1 MKKKEDSAIFNVTN
15 DAELEALAK
24 AYIQAAHKR
33 HFTMT
38 QATQTISNLWK
49 KEFAL
54 QKTNFIFTQPKETLE
69 QKAFREK
76 TKKFI
81 SHFPEFVQ
89 FYKSPVSQRDIESHA
104 EYTVEVICGFYK
116 MFLEEDNI
124 KSSTLIEFVSNYLK
138 QISENPDY
146 YSPTKVKSFKEYIF
160 MRLEYLTFKV
170 GNYSGI
176 GCLRKADL
184 SYFPTISK
192 QKGCV
197 GDDLRTIKWISDPHE
212 KLLQYD
218 SRKNITLTKVVQL
231 IWVIET
237 FF

>member
-1 MKKKEDSAIFNVTN
+1 MKKKDDSAIFNVTN

-38 QATQTISNLWK
+38 QATQTISQLWK
-49 KEFAL
+49 QEFAL
-54 QKTNFIFTQPKETLE
+54 QETNFIFTPPEETPE
-69 QKAFREK
+69 QKIFREK
-76 TKKFI
+76 TEKFI
-81 SHFPEFVQ
+81 AHFPEFVQ
-89 FYKSPVSQRDIESHA
+89 FYGSPVSQKDMKDHA
-104 EYTVEVICGFYK
+104 KYTVELICGFYK
-116 MFLEEDNI
+116 MFLEEDDI
-124 KSSTLIEFVSNYLK
+124 KSSTLIEFVSKYLK

-146 YSPTKVKSFKEYIF
+146 YNATKVKSFKEYIF

-170 GNYSGI
+170 GPYSGI
-176 GCLRKADL
+176 GCLHKTDL
-184 SYFPTISK
+184 SYFPTLSK

-197 GDDLRTIKWISDPHE
+197 GNDLRTIKWISEPRE

-218 SRKNITLTKVVQL
+218 ARKNITLTKVVQL